1 MVLANGL
8 AIALSIMEYI
18 AHEQKWEDLEKELE
32 KLEKKQLDYKTAMF
46 TVSERELVCARR
58 HQGSLADYQH

>member
-1 MVLANGL
+1 MVLANAL
-8 AIALSIMEYI
+8 AMVLSIMEYM
-18 AHEQKWEDLEKELE
+18 AHEQKWEDLEKQLE